1 MPSKSSKNRCWEQRG
16 PNLARC
22 WPPQDGP
29 KLGPRW
35 GQNRSKTGL
44 GSEVGSRT
52 DSGPILDRFWDDFGP
67 ILGGFWVHVW
77 LIFGSFWL
85 RLGCFWLLFC
95 IELPYKHA
103 HRHVRRFIHARA
115 HTCPQITYM
124 SCNANAL
131 PVPCSHRFI
140 LGLFFSVLFSV
151 SFSLRS
157 WAGLEPN
164 MAPTWAH
171 FGAML
176 ATFWDLFGCCFGIFI

>member
-1 MPSKSSKNRCWEQRG
+1 MKILCLS
-16 PNLARC
+16 
-22 WPPQDGP
+22 
-29 KLGPRW
+29 W
-35 GQNRSKTGL
+35 GSV
-44 GSEVGSRT
+44 SEPFG
-52 DSGPILDRFWDDFGP
+52 DDFGT
-67 ILGGFWVHVW
+67 ILGRFWVHVW

-85 RLGCFWLLFC
+85 RLGCFWLLSC
-95 IELPYKHA
+95 IELPYKHV

-157 WAGLEPN
+157 WAGPRRLWSPTWPQLGPILEPC
-164 MAPTWAH
+164 WA
-171 FGAML
+171 
-176 ATFWDLFGCCFGIFI
+176 LFGTFLGAALASSFQMRF

>member
-1 MPSKSSKNRCWEQRG
+1 MAPAWPDFG
-16 PNLARC
+16 PQALSWVQNEV
-22 WPPQDGP
+22 
-29 KLGPRW
+29 
-35 GQNRSKTGL
+35 QNRSRKR
-44 GSEVGSRT
+44 SR
-52 DSGPILDRFWDDFGP
+52 LQDRFWTDFGP
-67 ILGGFWVHVW
+67 ILGRFWVHVW

-95 IELPYKHA
+95 IELPYKHV

-164 MAPTWAH
+164 LAPTWAD

-176 ATFWDLFGCCFGIFI
+176 GTFWDIFGCRFGIFISDAILIDF

>member
-1 MPSKSSKNRCWEQRG
+1 MARFWPPGWPQVGSQMGSKSI
-16 PNLARC
+16 
-22 WPPQDGP
+22 
-29 KLGPRW
+29 
-35 GQNRSKTGL
+35 QNRARK
-44 GSEVGSRT
+44 RNRFRN
-52 DSGPILDRFWDDFGP
+52 RFWDDFGP
-67 ILGGFWVHVW
+67 ILGRFWVHVW

-85 RLGCFWLLFC
+85 RLGCFWLLSC
-95 IELPYKHA
+95 IELPYKHV

-131 PVPCSHRFI
+131 PVPCSHRFM

-164 MAPTWAH
+164 MAPTWVN

-176 ATFWDLFGCCFGIFI
+176 ATIWTIFGGSFGIST